1 MPGTFDYV
9 KLHFI
14 VFLWGFTAIL
24 GMLISI
30 PAVEMVFLRT
40 LIATAGMG
48 FVIYFTAGVFKLS
61 RADYL
66 KVILTGFIVAAHWIT
81 FFYSARIANVSV
93 SLVGFATGSFWTA
106 ILEPLSIRKKI
117 SVIEISLGILVV
129 VGLYIIFSFDFQYH
143 LGLTFGVLSGLSG
156 SVFSVINSKLV
167 KRIPAIT
174 ITFYEML
181 GATLATALFFPF
193 YNAFTSTGGEL
204 HLNPTLLD
212 WFYLGILALVCS
224 VYAYTAVIELM
235 KKLSTFFI
243 QLTMTLEPIYG
254 IVMAVIIFGD
264 REKMTTQFYLGTA
277 VIISA
282 VVLYPLLKKRQL
294 EDSTPYKIP
303 DQ

>member
-1 MPGTFDYV
+1 MAGTLDYL

-24 GMLISI
+24 GMLISV
-30 PAVEMVFLRT
+30 PPVEMVFLRT
-40 LIATAGMG
+40 LIAAAGMG
-48 FVIYFTAGVFKLS
+48 LVVYFTKGMFKLS
-61 RADYL
+61 NPDYL
-66 KVILTGFIVAAHWIT
+66 KVILTGFIVAAHWIA
-81 FFYSARIANVSV
+81 FFYSARISNVSV

-106 ILEPLSIRKKI
+106 LLEPLCTGKKI
-117 SVIEISLGILVV
+117 SPLEIGLGIIVV
-129 VGLYIIFSFDFQYH
+129 VGLYIIFFFDFRYP
-143 LGLTFGVLSGLSG
+143 LGLTVGVLSGLSG
-156 SVFSVINSKLV
+156 SVFSIINSKLV
-167 KRIPAIT
+167 KRIPSIT

-193 YNAFTSTGGEL
+193 YKTFTSTNGTL

-254 IVMAVIIFGD
+254 IVMAVIVFGD
-264 REKMTTQFYLGTA
+264 REKMNTQFYTGTA
-277 VIISA
+277 VITGA
-282 VVLYPLLKKRQL
+282 VLLYPLLKKKQPQ
-294 EDSTPYKIP
+294 DHTGYKIP

>member
-1 MPGTFDYV
+1 MPGIVDYV

-40 LIATAGMG
+40 LLAAAGMG
-48 FVIYFTAGVFKLS
+48 LVIYLTSGVFKLS
-61 RADYL
+61 TTDYL
-66 KVILTGFIVAAHWIT
+66 KVILTGFIVGAHWIA
-81 FFYSARIANVSV
+81 FFYSARVANVSV

-106 ILEPLSIRKKI
+106 ILEPLSNRKKI
-117 SVIEISLGILVV
+117 SALEISLGLLVV
-129 VGLYIIFSFDFQYH
+129 AGLYIIFSFEFKYP
-143 LGLTFGVLSGLSG
+143 LGLTFGILSGLSG

-167 KRIPAIT
+167 KRIPSIT
-174 ITFYEML
+174 ITFYEMM
-181 GATLATALFFPF
+181 GATLAIALFFPLYKIF
-193 YNAFTSTGGEL
+193 IAADGTL

-212 WFYLGILALVCS
+212 WFYLSILAFVCS

-264 REKMTTQFYLGTA
+264 REKMNTQFYIGTA

-282 VVLYPLLKKRQL
+282 VLFYPLIKKKQL
-294 EDSTPYKIP
+294 EGSTTYKSP

>member
-1 MPGTFDYV
+1 MAGTFDYL

-48 FVIYFTAGVFKLS
+48 FVIYFTSGVFKLTGG
-61 RADYL
+61 DYI
-66 KVILTGFIVAAHWIT
+66 KIILTGFIVAAHWIA

-106 ILEPLSIRKKI
+106 IIEPISNRKKI
-117 SVIEISLGILVV
+117 SFLEISLGILVIA
-129 VGLYIIFSFDFQYH
+129 GLYIIFSFDFHYP
-143 LGLTFGVLSGLSG
+143 LGLAFGIFSGLSG
-156 SVFSVINSKLV
+156 SIFSVINSKLV
-167 KRIPAIT
+167 KRIPSLT
-174 ITFYEML
+174 ITFYEMM
-181 GATLATALFFPF
+181 GATLAIALYFPLYKTF
-193 YNAFTSTGGEL
+193 VSSDGEL
-204 HLNPTLLD
+204 HLNPTLPD
-212 WFYLGILALVCS
+212 WFYLCVLALVCS

-264 REKMTTQFYLGTA
+264 REKMNTQFYLGTA

-282 VVLYPLLKKRQL
+282 VLFYPLLKRRQAANR
-294 EDSTPYKIP
+294 TTYKSP

>member
-30 PAVEMVFLRT
+30 PAVEMVFFRT
-40 LIATAGMG
+40 LMAAVGMG
-48 FVIYFTAGVFKLS
+48 FVIYFTAGVFRLS
-61 RADYL
+61 NTDYL
-66 KVILTGFIVAAHWIT
+66 KVIFSGFIVGAHWIA

-93 SLVGFATGSFWTA
+93 SLVGLATGSFWTA
-106 ILEPLSIRKKI
+106 ILEPLSNKKKI
-117 SVIEISLGILVV
+117 SALEISLGIIVI
-129 VGLYIIFSFDFQYH
+129 VGLYVIFSFDFEYH
-143 LGLTFGVLSGLSG
+143 LGLTFGVISGLSG
-156 SVFSVINSKLV
+156 SVYSVVNSRLV

-174 ITFYEML
+174 ITFYQMM
-181 GATLATALFFPF
+181 GATLVIALFFPF
-193 YNAFTSTGGEL
+193 YKSFISTDGEL
-204 HLNPTLLD
+204 HLNPSLLD
-212 WFYLGILALVCS
+212 WFYLSILALVCS

-254 IVMAVIIFGD
+254 IVMAVVIFGD
-264 REKMTTQFYLGTA
+264 REKMNTQFYIGTA

-282 VVLYPLLKKRQL
+282 VLFYPLFKKKQL
-294 EDSTPYKIP
+294 EDRTTYKSP

>member
-1 MPGTFDYV
+1 MPGSFDYV

-93 SLVGFATGSFWTA
+93 SLIGFATGSFWTA

-156 SVFSVINSKLV
+156 SIFSVINSRLV
-167 KRIPAIT
+167 KRIPSIT
-174 ITFYEML
+174 ITFYEMM
-181 GATLATALFFPF
+181 GATIAIALFFPF
-193 YNAFTSTGGEL
+193 YKTLISTDGEL
-204 HLNPTLLD
+204 HLTPTVLD

>member
-1 MPGTFDYV
+1 MPSTFDYL

-48 FVIYFTAGVFKLS
+48 FVIYLTNGVFKLNN
-61 RADYL
+61 ADYL
-66 KVILTGFIVAAHWIT
+66 KVILTGFIVAAHWIA

-106 ILEPLSIRKKI
+106 ILEPLANRKKI
-117 SVIEISLGILVV
+117 SALEISLGILVV

-143 LGLTFGVLSGLSG
+143 LGLTLGVLSGLSG

-167 KRIPAIT
+167 KRIPSIT
-174 ITFYEML
+174 ITFYEMM
-181 GATLATALFFPF
+181 GATFATALFFPL
-193 YNAFTSTGGEL
+193 YKIFTSTDGEL

-254 IVMAVIIFGD
+254 IVMAVVIFGD
-264 REKMTTQFYLGTA
+264 REKMNTQFYLGTA

-282 VVLYPLLKKRQL
+282 VLFYPLFKKKQR
-294 EDSTPYKIP
+294 EDHTTYKTP